1 MGFWKWLTR
10 RGKKKDQQAEE
21 WEEIT
26 YIRKDVNFEDAK
38 QRMDYV
44 TGCLEQIAD
53 ASRELHLLTADYQ
66 MVTAS
71 IMDLDEVDAIPQE
84 ERSELNLK
92 AQKLVTLEQERAS
105 YLGKKNRMS
114 DGDYQA
120 MKEQEQDIEEGIEKL
135 RDTEKHA
142 LLIKQDLQRLS
153 GERHAYAYRREELYD
168 ILANLKSIAV
178 VLVTALAICIV
189 LLMLLQFGF
198 EWDTYIGYY
207 IAVTA
212 AAIALSALC
221 IKFLDTDKERKKVEN
236 SINKLILLQNKVKIR
251 YVNNT
256 NLLEYLCIKYHATGA
271 GELEKRW
278 KKYQQEK
285 EERKQFAE
293 AEAKIDYYQKQLR
306 NQLSNYRISDTY
318 RFVSRPECLLDPKEM
333 VENRHD
339 LIEKRQSLRAQMD
352 HNQKVANVARKEVLA
367 IVDAYPEYAK
377 EIMDLVDI
385 YDKSEDSGD

>member
-1 MGFWKWLTR
+1 MSFWKWLTD
-10 RGKKKDQQAEE
+10 RGKKKKRRGEEAE
-21 WEEIT
+21 IS
-26 YIRKDVNFEDAK
+26 YVRKDVDFGDAR
-38 QRMDYV
+38 QRSDYV
-44 TGCLEQIAD
+44 TGCLEQIAE
-53 ASRELHLLTADYQ
+53 ASREIHLLTADYQ
-66 MVTAS
+66 LVTAS
-71 IMDLDEVDAIPQE
+71 IMDLDEVEAIPEE
-84 ERSELNLK
+84 ERAQLNLK
-92 AQKLVTLEQERAS
+92 ARKLVTLEQERAG
-105 YLGKKNRMS
+105 YLSKKNRMS

-120 MKEQEQDIEEGIEKL
+120 MKEQEKDVEEGIEKL
-135 RDTEKHA
+135 RETEKYA

-168 ILANLKSIAV
+168 ILANLKSMAV
-178 VLVTALAICIV
+178 IFVTALGVCVV
-189 LLMLLQFGF
+189 LLFILQMAF
-198 EWDTYIGYY
+198 EWETYLGYY
-207 IAVTA
+207 LSVGA
-212 AAIALSALC
+212 AAVALTVLC
-221 IKFLDTDKERKKVEN
+221 VKFLDTDKERKKVEN
-236 SINKLILLQNKVKIR
+236 SINKLIQLQNRVKIR

-306 NQLSNYRISDTY
+306 QQLSHYRISDTY
-318 RFVSRPECLLDPKEM
+318 RFVSRPQCLLDPKEM

-339 LIEKRQSLRAQMD
+339 LIEKRQGIRAQMEE
-352 HNQKVANVARKEVLA
+352 NQKVADIARKEVLA

-385 YDKSEDSGD
+385 YDKSEESGD